1 MIMRHRDPSH
11 YMNMNTRCNSLIL
24 GYKIGSEVLC
34 MNMHLFGVVGKV
46 SSIDHS
52 RGIVKVEFDK
62 EAEESKIH
70 DPFFGQTILKD

>member
-1 MIMRHRDPSH
+1 
-11 YMNMNTRCNSLIL
+11 
-24 GYKIGSEVLC
+24 